1 MLKQW
6 EKFLLALSLSVAF
19 VCGTFLMLSE
29 SYLLAVLWVAL
40 WVFSLVSFVR
50 GQWRYE
56 SWVGDGEPEFSD
68 EQFPDQV
75 CYWWGC
81 PEFVR

>member
-1 MLKQW
+1 MLNPC
-6 EKFLLALSLSVAF
+6 EKFLLALSMSVAF

-29 SYLLAVLWVAL
+29 SYLLAVLWIAL

-56 SWVGDGEPEFSD
+56 SWVGDGEPEFYD
-68 EQFPDQV
+68 EHFPDQV
-75 CYWWGC
+75 CYWWGW
-81 PEFVR
+81 PF